1 MPDDTGNTL
10 CALLYFVLSGIFG
23 DFRFCATA
31 AQKVC
36 HLLGINVTEFTR
48 AILSPR
54 IKVCIVIQ
62 KYWKEKHEMKPL
74 ATGLMLF

>member
-1 MPDDTGNTL
+1 MIGFWFFFFT
-10 CALLYFVLSGIFG
+10 
-23 DFRFCATA
+23 TA

-54 IKVCIVIQ
+54 IKVCIGKGNTDVELLTSWFFKKKQNRDVILC
-62 KYWKEKHEMKPL
+62 EFD
-74 ATGLMLF
+74 LFGFFF